1 MLPNTQGGIG
11 MNISTT
17 PGTVGRVRTPK
28 AAIFRRLAV
37 ICAMAVSVFAVSVS
51 AASAGSD
58 ESITTKHGSAAF
70 IDRGETL
77 IANDKSKDR
86 FSVMASLTWK
96 EGKKGRSATVRDG
109 NGPGN
114 TPNSRNL
121 GIREGTRVHLKLC
134 YVNNGVV
141 FKCSRA
147 QAATA

>member
-1 MLPNTQGGIG
+1 MSIPA
-11 MNISTT
+11 TT
-17 PGTVGRVRTPK
+17 PGALGRVRTPK
-28 AAIFRRLAV
+28 AAIVRGLALASTLAV
-37 ICAMAVSVFAVSVS
+37 TVLGPGAS

-77 IANDKSKDR
+77 IANDKAKDR
-86 FSVMASLTWK
+86 FSVMASLTWTDP
-96 EGKKGRSATVRDG
+96 ETGKGRSTTVRDG

-114 TPNSRNL
+114 TPNSANL
-121 GIREGTRVHLKLC
+121 RIREGTKVHLKLC

-141 FKCSRA
+141 FKCSKA

>member
-1 MLPNTQGGIG
+1 LPGKTIAVKVRSDRL
-11 MNISTT
+11 ICFR
-17 PGTVGRVRTPK
+17 PDKRGRSRNSRASGPS
-28 AAIFRRLAV
+28 L
-37 ICAMAVSVFAVSVS
+37 AVSVFAVSVS

-70 IDRGETL
+70 IDSGETL

-141 FKCSRA
+141 FKCSKA